1 MKNIMIILGTFL
13 FGTAS
18 CASNSAMEIFK
29 SFDEYQITKVEESRV
44 CWATLSATSSNGVP
58 SFFATYKRKDGSKRS
73 AHARPSL
80 PLVLTQNPSNFSRQA
95 NTHVICSSRMHSRT
109 LSTIF

>member
-58 SFFATYKRKDGSKRS
+58 SFFATYKRKDGDLLKSLWRAFWS
-73 AHARPSL
+73 AHDK
-80 PLVLTQNPSNFSRQA
+80 VLIRSQLGFHETWELMRF
-95 NTHVICSSRMHSRT
+95 
-109 LSTIF
+109 F

>member
-29 SFDEYQITKVEESRV
+29 SFDEYQITKVEESE
-44 CWATLSATSSNGVP
+44 
-58 SFFATYKRKDGSKRS
+58 FAGR
-73 AHARPSL
+73 L
-80 PLVLTQNPSNFSRQA
+80 
-95 NTHVICSSRMHSRT
+95 
-109 LSTIF
+109 